1 VLHVPGEERLDG
13 AQISGTAAYVGR
25 RGFNNQRKRNVNQLQ
40 PGTIQANPT
49 VNPNALRPYL
59 GFAVIGLA
67 ENTGDSQYHGL
78 QLSVER
84 RVAQGLHAGL
94 AYTYSR
100 AMDDSSNLTDVLPN
114 TYDDSAYWG
123 ISDNGRPHVLIVN
136 YMYELPF
143 GRGTGWLARV
153 LGNWDVSGVY
163 QYQSGSPFSVRS
175 SDDFAGVGPGS
186 GAQFW
191 NQIADAGIAH
201 TGDFTTGIVW
211 FNKDAFARPVAGT
224 FGVQPRNDLRNPPFW
239 TLDIGVRKMVPLGG
253 PHRAC
258 SSGSKRSTS

>member
-1 VLHVPGEERLDG
+1 MARRSAERPVYRVQVLERAVDILQVLSEDSRELAAGEVAERL
-13 AQISGTAAYVGR
+13 SLH
-25 RGFNNQRKRNVNQLQ
+25 KS
-40 PGTIQANPT
+40 PS

-67 ENTGDSQYHGL
+67 ENTGDSRYHGL

-123 ISDNGRPHVLIVN
+123 ISDNDRPHVLIVN

-143 GRGTGWLARV
+143 GRGTGWVAKV
-153 LGNWDVSGVY
+153 LGNWDVSGGL
-163 QYQSGSPFSVRS
+163 SISVGLAVLRPQQRRLRGRR
-175 SDDFAGVGPGS
+175 AGQRRAVLEPDRRCRHWSHRGLHDRDRLVQQGRLRPARGRHVRRPA
-186 GAQFW
+186 AQ
-191 NQIADAGIAH
+191 
-201 TGDFTTGIVW
+201 
-211 FNKDAFARPVAGT
+211 
-224 FGVQPRNDLRNPPFW
+224 
-239 TLDIGVRKMVPLGG
+239 
-253 PHRAC
+253 RAA
-258 SSGSKRSTS
+258 